1 MGATMNDENERDDD
15 DLLLRLEGGDE
26 QALTELF
33 TRYRERLRRMIRL
46 RLDRRL
52 QGRIDSSDVL
62 QETYLEVARR
72 AGEYIAQPDMPPFL
86 WLRFLTGQTLQAL
99 HRHHLKVHMRDADH
113 EVSLRHRSTLQANSA
128 SLAEMLL
135 GRLTSPTHAARRA
148 EMQMKLQEMLNAMEP
163 MDREVLALR
172 HFEEL
177 SNGEVA
183 RVLGLSKT
191 AASNR
196 YMRALGRLKEMLEGI
211 PGFLD
216 DQV

>member
-1 MGATMNDENERDDD
+1 MGVAMSDLDARGDG
-15 DLLLRLEGGDE
+15 DLLVRIEGGDE
-26 QALTELF
+26 RAMTELF
-33 TRYRERLRRMIRL
+33 TRHRERLRQMIRL

-62 QETYLEVARR
+62 QDTYLEVARR
-72 AGEYIAQPDMPPFL
+72 AREYIAQPDVPPFI
-86 WLRFLTGQTLQAL
+86 WLRYLTGQTLLAL
-99 HRHHLKVHMRDADH
+99 HRHHLKVHMRDAGQ
-113 EVSLRHRSTLQANSA
+113 EVSLRHRATPQANSA

-135 GRLTSPTHAARRA
+135 GRLTSPSRAARRA
-148 EMQMKLQEMLNAMEP
+148 EMQLKLQETLNAMEAF
-163 MDREVLALR
+163 DREVLALR

-183 RVLGLSKT
+183 QVLGLSKT

-196 YMRALGRLKEMLEGI
+196 YIRALRRLKETLKGI

-216 DQV
+216 T

>member
-1 MGATMNDENERDDD
+1 MGVAMTDDPGQDDD
-15 DLLLRLEGGDE
+15 ALLLRIEGGDE
-26 QALTELF
+26 GALTELF
-33 TRYRERLRRMIRL
+33 TRHRERFRRMIRL

-52 QGRIDSSDVL
+52 QGRIDSSDIL

-72 AGEYIAQPDMPPFL
+72 AREYLAQPTMSPFL

-99 HRHHLKVHMRDADH
+99 HRHHLKAQMRDVSQ
-113 EVSLRHRSTLQANSA
+113 EVSLRHRATPQANSA

-135 GRLTSPTHAARRA
+135 GRLTSPTRAARRA
-148 EMQMKLQEMLNAMEP
+148 EMQLRLQEIINGMEP
-163 MDREVLALR
+163 LDREILALR

-183 RVLGLSKT
+183 QVLGLSKT

-196 YMRALGRLKEMLEGI
+196 YIRALERLKELLKGM
-211 PGFLD
+211 PGYLD
-216 DQV
+216 N

>member
-1 MGATMNDENERDDD
+1 MAMSDLDARGDG
-15 DLLLRLEGGDE
+15 DLLVRIEGGDE
-26 QALTELF
+26 RAMTELF
-33 TRYRERLRRMIRL
+33 TRHRERLRQMIRL

-62 QETYLEVARR
+62 QDTYLEVARR
-72 AGEYIAQPDMPPFL
+72 AREYIAQPDLPPFI
-86 WLRFLTGQTLQAL
+86 WLRYLTGQTLLAL
-99 HRHHLKVHMRDADH
+99 HRHHLKVHMRDAGQ
-113 EVSLRHRSTLQANSA
+113 EVSLRHRATPQANSA

-135 GRLTSPTHAARRA
+135 GRLTSPSRAARRA
-148 EMQMKLQEMLNAMEP
+148 EMQLKLQETLNAMEP
-163 MDREVLALR
+163 FDREVLALR

-183 RVLGLSKT
+183 QVLGLTKT

-196 YMRALGRLKEMLEGI
+196 YIRALRRLKETLKGI

-216 DQV
+216 A

>member
-1 MGATMNDENERDDD
+1 MGDSVSLDEPRRDH
-15 DLLLRLEGGDE
+15 DLLVRIEGGDE
-26 QALTELF
+26 RAMTELF
-33 TRYRERLRRMIRL
+33 TRHRERLRQMVRL

-62 QETYLEVARR
+62 QETYFEVARR
-72 AGEYIAQPDMPPFL
+72 AGKYVAQPDLPPFI

-99 HRHHLKVHMRDADH
+99 HRRHLKIRTRDTGH
-113 EVSLRHRSTLQANSA
+113 ELSLRFRATPQASSV

-135 GRLTSPTHAARRA
+135 GRLTSPSGAAVRA
-148 EMQMKLQEMLNAMEP
+148 EMQLKLQEAINAMDSL
-163 MDREVLALR
+163 DREVIALR

-183 RVLGLSKT
+183 QVLGLSKT

-196 YMRALGRLKEMLEGI
+196 YIRALGRLKEILKRI

-216 DQV
+216 E

>member
-1 MGATMNDENERDDD
+1 MNDENERDDD

-26 QALTELF
+26 RALTELF
-33 TRYRERLRRMIRL
+33 TRHRERLRRMIQL

-52 QGRIDSSDVL
+52 QARIDSSDVL

-72 AGEYIAQPDMPPFL
+72 AGEYIAHPDMPPFL
-86 WLRFLTGQTLQAL
+86 WLRFLSGQSLRAL
-99 HRHHLKVHMRDADH
+99 HRHHLKVHMRDVGH
-113 EVSLRHRSTLQANSA
+113 EVSLRHRATPPVNSG
-128 SLAEMLL
+128 SVAEMLL
-135 GRLTSPTHAARRA
+135 GRLTSPTLAARRA
-148 EMQMKLQEMLNAMEP
+148 EMQLKLEETLNAMKP
-163 MDREVLALR
+163 LDREVLALR

-196 YMRALGRLKEMLEGI
+196 YMRALGRLKEMLDGI

-216 DQV
+216 DQG

>member
-1 MGATMNDENERDDD
+1 MGGIMSGEGQQDDG
-15 DLLLRLEGGDE
+15 DLLVRIEGGDE

-33 TRYRERLRRMIRL
+33 TRHRERLRRMIRL

-62 QETYLEVARR
+62 QDAYVKIAGGARDHLAR
-72 AGEYIAQPDMPPFL
+72 PDMPPFL
-86 WLRFLTGQTLQAL
+86 WIRFLTGQTLQAL
-99 HRHHLKVHMRDADH
+99 HRHHLKVHMRDAGQ
-113 EVSLRHRSTLQANSA
+113 EVSLRHRATPQANSV

-135 GRLTSPTHAARRA
+135 GRLTSPTRAARRA
-148 EMQMKLQEMLNAMEP
+148 EMQLKLQEMLNAMEP
-163 MDREVLALR
+163 FDREVLALR
-172 HFEEL
+172 HFEGL

-183 RVLGLSKT
+183 LVLGLSKT

-196 YMRALGRLKEMLEGI
+196 YIRALERLKAMLAGMPGI
-211 PGFLD
+211 LD